1 MSSAQRTA
9 GWCKAARVQEQAN
22 ITSELPTERRFAP
35 SKPGRPLSCRLVKTR
50 RGETGAEWLLPLGR
64 GNESGTAE
72 RF

>member
-35 SKPGRPLSCRLVKTR
+35 AGRQPLPCRLVKTR